1 MNCRRFQQDMDEYL
15 DGTLS
20 PRAQAAAQEHLAG
33 CAACRQ
39 TLDQEQH
46 AARALAEQFRQ
57 ATDALHLSPRVG
69 QRVLAALAHERGAAA
84 EAAVAVAW
92 WRRWVWPLTATAAP
106 LLLLAECYFF
116 VQPPAPERGVA
127 QRRLAAGGVSVQ
139 LSYVVP
145 SYTFRHEG
153 GFVIDALTYQTNV
166 VNQRLQPE
174 LARLP

>member
-20 PRAQAAAQEHLAG
+20 PKAQAAAEEHLAE

-57 ATDALHLSPRVG
+57 ATDPLHLPPRVG
-69 QRVLAALAHERGAAA
+69 QRVQAALANERGAAA
-84 EAAVAVAW
+84 EASLATW
-92 WRRWVWPLTATAAP
+92 WQRLVWPLTATAAA

-116 VQPPAPERGVA
+116 LQPPGSDQGLA

-166 VNQRLQPE
+166 VNQRLQTE
-174 LARLP
+174 LARLQ